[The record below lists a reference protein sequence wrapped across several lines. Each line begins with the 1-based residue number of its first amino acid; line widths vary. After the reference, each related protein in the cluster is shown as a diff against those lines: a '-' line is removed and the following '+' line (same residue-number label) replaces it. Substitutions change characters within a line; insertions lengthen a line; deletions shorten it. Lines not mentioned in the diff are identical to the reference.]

1 MRAPGPFRTIG
12 GRRFDLRSLGQ
23 DLPLKAVAVLVALV
37 LWVTV
42 VQAAAR
48 EVDQEFTGIAVER
61 PELPE
66 GYVLRGALGEVTVHV
81 RGTPAAV
88 GAVGREQLH
97 ATIQVSLLA
106 AGPEPQDAPVR
117 VRVDSETAKVIS
129 ATPATVLVRVERIT
143 SRTLGV
149 QARFANEPPAGF
161 VPGQAAVGPAEVSIT
176 GPESLVASVA
186 AVYATVRFGDVGI
199 DVAQTVQATPV
210 DANGAPVEGVTAGP
224 AAVEVRVPLLPT
236 STTRTLPVLWV
247 FRGQV
252 ASGFW
257 ISRVTSDPV
266 AVTVRGSPEALGP
279 LQRIETAPIDV
290 TGLNGNRSSR
300 VSLVLPAGVALL
312 EPRDATVTVTVVP
325 LTGTRPFPLVAVQAT
340 GLAADHTA
348 TAEPRT
354 IAILLS
360 GQVALLSGIAADQVT
375 ATVDVTGRPPGN
387 HELDV
392 VVRAPNGTVIESVQ
406 PARVTVTITKR

>member
-12 GRRFDLRSLGQ
+12 GRRFDLRALGQ
-23 DLPLKAVAVLVALV
+23 DLPLKAIALVVALV

-48 EVDQEFTGIAVER
+48 EVDQEFAGIAIER

-66 GYVLRGALGEVTVHV
+66 GYVLRGALGEVTVQL

-88 GAVGREQLH
+88 GAVGREQVH
-97 ATIQVSLLA
+97 ATIEVSLLA

-129 ATPATVLVRVERIT
+129 ATPATVPVRVERIT
-143 SRTLGV
+143 SRALGV
-149 QARFANEPPAGF
+149 QARFANEPPPGF
-161 VPGQAAVGPAEVSIT
+161 VPGQAAVGPTEVGIT

-210 DANGAPVEGVTAGP
+210 DADGVPVEGVTAEP

-247 FRGQV
+247 FRGEV
-252 ASGFW
+252 APGFW
-257 ISRVTSDPV
+257 ISRAASDPV

-290 TGLNGNRSSR
+290 SGLNGNRQLR
-300 VSLVLPAGVALL
+300 VPLLLPAGVALL
-312 EPRDATVTVTVVP
+312 EPRDATVTITIVP
-325 LTGTRPFPLVAVQAT
+325 LTGTRPFPLVAVQAI

-354 IAILLS
+354 VAILLS
-360 GQVALLSGIAADQVT
+360 GQVTLLAGVAADQVT
-375 ATVDVTGRPPGN
+375 ATVDVTGRAPGD

-406 PARVTVTITKR
+406 PARVTVTITRR

>member
-23 DLPLKAVAVLVALV
+23 DLPLKAIALIVALV

-48 EVDQEFTGIAVER
+48 EVDQEFTGIAIER

-66 GYVLRGALGEVTVHV
+66 GYVIRGALGEVTVQL

-88 GAVGREQLH
+88 GAVSREQLH
-97 ATIQVSLLA
+97 ATIEVSLLA

-117 VRVDSETAKVIS
+117 VRVDSETAKVVS
-129 ATPATVLVRVERIT
+129 ATPSTVQVRVERIT
-143 SRTLGV
+143 SRALGV
-149 QARFANEPPAGF
+149 QARFANEPPSGF
-161 VPGQAAVGPAEVSIT
+161 VPGQAAVGPAEVTIT
-176 GPESLVASVA
+176 GPESLVGSVA

-199 DVAQTVQATPV
+199 DVAQTVQATAV
-210 DANGAPVEGVTAGP
+210 DANGAPVEGVTAEP

-247 FRGQV
+247 FRGEV
-252 ASGFW
+252 AAGFW
-257 ISRVTSDPV
+257 ISRVASDPV

-290 TGLNGNRSSR
+290 SGLNANRVLR
-300 VSLVLPAGVALL
+300 VPLLLPAGVALL
-312 EPRDATVTVTVVP
+312 EPRDANVTITVVP
-325 LTGTRPFPLVAVQAT
+325 LTGTRPFPVVAVQAT
-340 GLAADHTA
+340 GLAPDLSA
-348 TAEPRT
+348 TPEPRT
-354 IAILLS
+354 ISIVVS
-360 GQVALLSGIAADQVT
+360 GQVALLSSLAADQVT
-375 ATVDVTGRPPGN
+375 ATVDVTGRGPGV

-406 PARVTVTITKR
+406 PARVTVTITRR